1 MSKFLLDANIF
12 IEAYRRYYS
21 FDIAP
26 AFWSA
31 LKQNAEADLLV
42 SIDRIYDEIN
52 HYDDDD
58 ELKRWANSEF
68 RSWFISTDNEE
79 VFKAYREVIE
89 WVMGQ
94 TQFTE
99 PAKAEFASVG
109 DSWLIACAKTHDY
122 IIVTHEG
129 YDANIKRKIPIPNVC
144 RAFGITYID
153 TFEMLR
159 RLNIRL
165 G

>member
-99 PAKAEFASVG
+99 PAKAEF
-109 DSWLIACAKTHDY
+109 DPL
-122 IIVTHEG
+122 
-129 YDANIKRKIPIPNVC
+129 PIQ
-144 RAFGITYID
+144 
-153 TFEMLR
+153 
-159 RLNIRL
+159 
-165 G
+165 